1 MRKIRHRPSRG
12 VIAACIAAS
21 SVMAPAAAQD
31 ASFYYPPY
39 APPSQSSVYNQ
50 NSMYLPTPPS
60 VNGQDMI
67 RGAGGVTCQ
76 SAVASGGPYV
86 DLGVIGAQ
94 DVYNR
99 DTAALYGRVVVPL
112 GKRPDRPDCTKL
124 YEMELARMQMEL
136 DLMRMGLPDFG
147 GPPPPAP
154 VRDSEPERQGAPA
167 MINPA
172 EAADMREGEKESAP
186 RAAPAGAA
194 EPSPRL
200 KLDRAEDALAYLAD
214 LRP

>member
-1 MRKIRHRPSRG
+1 MRKIRHRPGRALT
-12 VIAACIAAS
+12 AAILCIASPALGQE
-21 SVMAPAAAQD
+21 APY
-31 ASFYYPPY
+31 YYPPY

-50 NSMYLPTPPS
+50 NSVYLPTTPS
-60 VNGQDMI
+60 VSGQDMV

-76 SAVASGGPYV
+76 SAVASGGAYV
-86 DLGVIGAQ
+86 DVGLIGAQ
-94 DVYNR
+94 DVFNR

-147 GPPPPAP
+147 GPPSPPSP
-154 VRDSEPERQGAPA
+154 VSAEEDEPLGTPT
-167 MINPA
+167 II
-172 EAADMREGEKESAP
+172 G
-186 RAAPAGAA
+186 PAGAGIDAKGAEEAASPA
-194 EPSPRL
+194 EPQSMPVSPAPRI
-200 KLDRAEDALAYLAD
+200 KPEREGANRSYLSM

>member
-1 MRKIRHRPSRG
+1 MRKIRRHQAWG
-12 VIAACIAAS
+12 IG
-21 SVMAPAAAQD
+21 AAALLGAGAAQAQD
-31 ASFYYPPY
+31 PSYYYPPY
-39 APPSQSSVYNQ
+39 VPPSQSSVYNQ

-60 VNGQDMI
+60 VNGQDMV

-86 DLGVIGAQ
+86 DIGLIGAQ
-94 DVYNR
+94 DVFNR
-99 DTAALYGRVVVPL
+99 DTAAVYGRVVLPL

-147 GPPPPAP
+147 GPPPAP
-154 VRDSEPERQGAPA
+154 EPLSDAEQGGAPA
-167 MINPA
+167 VIAPPETA
-172 EAADMREGEKESAP
+172 EAPEAEETP
-186 RAAPAGAA
+186 APAPPDLAPP
-194 EPSPRL
+194 PSL
-200 KLDRAEDALAYLAD
+200 KPVAGSEKKTFLSQ

>member
-1 MRKIRHRPSRG
+1 MRTIRRHPAWG
-12 VIAACIAAS
+12 VVAAIAALAA
-21 SVMAPAAAQD
+21 AGAAAQD
-31 ASFYYPPY
+31 PSYYYPPY

-60 VNGQDMI
+60 VNGQDMV

-86 DLGVIGAQ
+86 DIGLIGAQ

-99 DTAALYGRVVVPL
+99 DTAAVYGRVVLPL

-124 YEMELARMQMEL
+124 YKMELARMQMEL

-147 GPPPPAP
+147 GPPPAPAP
-154 VRDSEPERQGAPA
+154 LSVGEEQGAPA
-167 MINPA
+167 VIPPPDTA
-172 EAADMREGEKESAP
+172 
-186 RAAPAGAA
+186 
-194 EPSPRL
+194 
-200 KLDRAEDALAYLAD
+200 DRAEPETAPEPAPPELAPMPSLKPVVQRD
-214 LRP
+214 EKTFLSELRP